1 MSNSSAILTAYAV
14 FITVQSISLYLVT
27 RNRSRQLVKTGSKPL
42 GLSSY
47 VVIFTSLIGR
57 LLATYAISLILSHV
71 YFANNALTIILFS
84 IVSYIL
90 IASVGALAM
99 FITIKIAEKIAK
111 RYYYKEIMKN
121 RSKKVDEYN
130 AAHGKQG

>member
-1 MSNSSAILTAYAV
+1 MNNSSAILTAYAV
-14 FITVQSISLYLVT
+14 FITVQSMSLYLT
-27 RNRSRQLVKTGSKPL
+27 TKNRSKQLVKAGSKPL
-42 GLSSY
+42 GTSSY

-57 LLATYAISLILSHV
+57 LLATYAISFMLSHV
-71 YFANNALTIILFS
+71 YLANNVLTIILFS
-84 IVSYIL
+84 IISYVL
-90 IASVGALAM
+90 IAFVGALAM

-130 AAHGKQG
+130 ATHGK

>member
-14 FITVQSISLYLVT
+14 FITVQSISLYLT
-27 RNRSRQLVKTGSKPL
+27 TKNRSKQLVKAGSKPL

-57 LLATYAISLILSHV
+57 LLATYAISLMLSHV
-71 YFANNALTIILFS
+71 YLTNNVSTIVLFS
-84 IVSYIL
+84 IISYVL
-90 IASVGALAM
+90 IAFVGALAM

-121 RSKKVDEYN
+121 RNKKVDEYN
-130 AAHGKQG
+130 ATHGK

>member
-1 MSNSSAILTAYAV
+1 ML
-14 FITVQSISLYLVT
+14 
-27 RNRSRQLVKTGSKPL
+27 R
-42 GLSSY
+42 
-47 VVIFTSLIGR
+47 
-57 LLATYAISLILSHV
+57 HV

-90 IASVGALAM
+90 IAFVGALAM
-99 FITIKIAEKIAK
+99 FVTIKIAEKIAK

-130 AAHGKQG
+130 ATHGK

>member
-1 MSNSSAILTAYAV
+1 MNNSSAILTAYAV
-14 FITVQSISLYLVT
+14 FITVQSASLYLT
-27 RNRSRQLVKTGSKPL
+27 TLNRSKQLAKAGAKPL

-57 LLATYAISLILSHV
+57 LLATYAISLMLSHAHL
-71 YFANNALTIILFS
+71 ANNALTIIAVS

-90 IASVGALAM
+90 IAFVGALAM

-121 RSKKVDEYN
+121 RNKKVDEYN
-130 AAHGKQG
+130 ATHGK

>member
-1 MSNSSAILTAYAV
+1 MNNSSAILTAYAV
-14 FITVQSISLYLVT
+14 FITVQSMSLYLT
-27 RNRSRQLVKTGSKPL
+27 TKNRSKQLVKAGSKPL

-57 LLATYAISLILSHV
+57 LLATYAISLMLSHV
-71 YFANNALTIILFS
+71 HLASNSLTIILFS
-84 IVSYIL
+84 IISYVL
-90 IASVGALAM
+90 IAFVGALAM

-121 RSKKVDEYN
+121 RNKKVDEYN
-130 AAHGKQG
+130 ATHGK

>member
-1 MSNSSAILTAYAV
+1 MNNSSAILTAYAV
-14 FITVQSISLYLVT
+14 FITVQSISLYLT
-27 RNRSRQLVKTGSKPL
+27 TKNRSKQLVKAGSKPL
-42 GLSSY
+42 GISSY

-57 LLATYAISLILSHV
+57 LLATYAISLMLSHV
-71 YFANNALTIILFS
+71 SLASNVLTIILFS
-84 IVSYIL
+84 IISYVL
-90 IASVGALAM
+90 IAFVGALAM

-130 AAHGKQG
+130 ATHGK

>member
-14 FITVQSISLYLVT
+14 FITVQSISLYLT
-27 RNRSRQLVKTGSKPL
+27 TKNRSKQLVKAGSKPL

-57 LLATYAISLILSHV
+57 LLATYAISLMLSHV
-71 YFANNALTIILFS
+71 YLTNNVLTIVLFS
-84 IVSYIL
+84 IISYVL
-90 IASVGALAM
+90 IAFVGALAM

-121 RSKKVDEYN
+121 RNKKVDEYN
-130 AAHGKQG
+130 ATHGK

>member
-14 FITVQSISLYLVT
+14 FITVQSISLYLT
-27 RNRSRQLVKTGSKPL
+27 TKNRSKQLVKAGSKPL

-57 LLATYAISLILSHV
+57 LLATYAISLMLNHV
-71 YFANNALTIILFS
+71 YLTNNVSTIVLFS
-84 IVSYIL
+84 IISYVL
-90 IASVGALAM
+90 IAFVGALAM

-121 RSKKVDEYN
+121 RNKKVDEYN
-130 AAHGKQG
+130 ATHGK